1 MYLLDTNIIS
11 EARRGTAAASKWLED
26 KAPESLFLSAIT
38 LGEIERGIVKL
49 KLRDERAS
57 ERLEDWKLS
66 LIENYADRI
75 LTVSSEVAMK
85 WGALSVGRT
94 IGVADALIGA
104 TAIVHGLAMVTRNVK
119 NFEGTGVKLINPWS

>member
-11 EARRGTAAASKWLED
+11 EVRRGTAVASIWLED

-94 IGVADALIGA
+94 IGVADALVGA
-104 TAIVHGLAMVTRNVK
+104 TAIVHRLAMVTRNVK
-119 NFEGTGVKLINPWS
+119 DFEGTGVKLINPWS